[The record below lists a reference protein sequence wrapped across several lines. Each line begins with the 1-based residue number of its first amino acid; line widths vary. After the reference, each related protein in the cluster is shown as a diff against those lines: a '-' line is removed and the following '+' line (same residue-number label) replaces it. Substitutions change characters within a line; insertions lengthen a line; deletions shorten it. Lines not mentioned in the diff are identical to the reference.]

1 MSKVRVLGLAA
12 GALLLFG
19 VQQIAGAA
27 TAAAQDN
34 PAEMSAPTGAVD
46 KAAYSE
52 RRGQGRGNI
61 YGSQGV
67 IGHSGAVRR
76 GYYGASGHRTHSYA
90 HRYYR
95 PRYGAATGYYGAAGY
110 NSRYY
115 AHRYYPARA
124 AVADSYFGSTGY
136 YPQYYSHRYYP
147 TRPAAPTHISA
158 RQATTRNTIHV
169 AIIRLALLL
178 PTPITA
184 RQATIRPN
192 PSEQRSPPPIF
203 LHQPIGEPAVLTA
216 WSAPAATLIVAASR
230 FAAAGLPAITRRKSR
245 GSRLMVAAALFLPLK
260 SRQPIVCTKAAPFWG

>member
-67 IGHSGAVRR
+67 IGHSGSAVRH

-95 PRYGAATGYYGAAGY
+95 PRYGAGYYGASGY

-147 TRPAAPTHISA
+147 TRPAAADSYFGSTSYYPQYYSRRYYPA
-158 RQATTRNTIHV
+158 R
-169 AIIRLALLL
+169 
-178 PTPITA
+178 
-184 RQATIRPN
+184 
-192 PSEQRSPPPIF
+192 
-203 LHQPIGEPAVLTA
+203 PAVADSYYGSTGYYPTQPVGA
-216 WSAPAATLIVAASR
+216 AVASTDPFAPTNWR
-230 FAAAGLPAITRRKSR
+230 AGCVN
-245 GSRLMVAAALFLPLK
+245 GV
-260 SRQPIVCTKAAPFWG
+260 VCTGGYSYRRGVPICRGWAACNY